1 MVQEENL
8 NTFINFLRCIQISSE
23 LKINNIKLNKTA
35 ICYDVIEAQEKRK
48 QEEKWVSGAVMRE
61 GESVQLHC
69 VQKSGRELV
78 QMAGE
83 DRNTN
88 NSKAAEICGSSL

>member
-1 MVQEENL
+1 M
-8 NTFINFLRCIQISSE
+8 
-23 LKINNIKLNKTA
+23 
-35 ICYDVIEAQEKRK
+35 
-48 QEEKWVSGAVMRE
+48 SGAVMRE

-69 VQKSGRELV
+69 VQKSGREQV

-88 NSKAAEICGSSL
+88 NSKAAVICGSSL

>member
-1 MVQEENL
+1 MVQEENV
-8 NTFINFLRCIQISSE
+8 NTFTNCLRFIQISSG
-23 LKINNIKLNKTA
+23 LKINNISLNKTA
-35 ICYDVIEAQEKRK
+35 ICYDVIEAQESRKR
-48 QEEKWVSGAVMRE
+48 EEKWVSGAVMRE

-69 VQKSGRELV
+69 VQKSGREQV

-88 NSKAAEICGSSL
+88 NSKAAVICGSSL